1 MNGFPKISI
10 IIPSFNVVNTI
21 EKCIQSVL
29 VQAYPSIELIIIDGG
44 STDGTDAIVK
54 KYSDRITYYVSEPD
68 KGVYDAMNKG
78 IKAASGQWYYFLG
91 ADDSLYDAGVLGD
104 IFKEGINHTD
114 CDIIYGNI
122 YVPGQDKFVGEEFS
136 ERDWLFKNVCHQSV
150 FYRKDLFERLGLY
163 EPQYKVCGDYVF
175 NLKAYHAGVRWKY
188 IDRLIANFSG
198 EGISH
203 YVFDE
208 KFHEDKEKILYWPF
222 RKYPRKII
230 YDAKKYYI
238 YNEIRHKSIHKGLK
252 ELLKRMYYTGEIVS
266 SLKDGSFWLKE
277 RLVAGRKM

>member
-1 MNGFPKISI
+1 MKEYPKISV
-10 IIPSFNVVNTI
+10 IIPAFNVVDTI
-21 EKCIQSVL
+21 ETCISSV
-29 VQAYPSIELIIIDGG
+29 VQQQYPSVELIIVDGG
-44 STDGTDAIVK
+44 STDGTDAVIK
-54 KYSDRITYYVSEPD
+54 KYTDRITYYVSEPD

-78 IKAASGQWYYFLG
+78 IKAACGQWYYFLG
-91 ADDSLYDAGVLGD
+91 ADDSLYDAKVLSD
-104 IFKEGINHTD
+104 IFKEGTGYKD
-114 CDIIYGNI
+114 CDIIYGNT
-122 YVPGQDKFVGEEFS
+122 YVPGRDEFVGQAFS

-150 FYRKDLFERLGLY
+150 FYRKALFDQLGLY
-163 EPQYKVCGDYVF
+163 EPQYKVCADYVF

-188 IDRLIANFSG
+188 IDRVIANFSG
-198 EGISH
+198 DGISN

-208 KFHEDKEKILYWPF
+208 KFHEDKEKILYSPF